1 MSTENIVNEV
11 MTAPQDV
18 SEIHSTDWVI
28 VDGAITKMEKPQES
42 GRGKT
47 GIKSTLFRHPSD
59 KMVAGVCGGIAE
71 FFGWDPALI
80 RILWVVLTLAT
91 GGGGFLAY
99 LALWML
105 LPVGTVSQGQQQAAT
120 IELNQRNL
128 SRAAYALII
137 FGSLWFLANVGILP
151 RLVGVTWSLVS
162 VVFWPALL
170 IGAGYLLLRSSSN
183 RDWREDM
190 GGIGQRMR
198 GRFSGKAPSKDE
210 MKDGLKT
217 ARNHLPLKR
226 SREDRVFMGVCGGIG
241 RRLGIDANL
250 VRLIWAAFSVGSIGM
265 GVLIYVAIGLL
276 LPEESDEDIIAA
288 MVEPQDVQDV
298 QVVDGSLSG

>member
-1 MSTENIVNEV
+1 MSTENVVNEV
-11 MTAPQDV
+11 MTDPQDAPNM
-18 SEIHSTDWVI
+18 HSTDWVI
-28 VDGAITKMEKPQES
+28 VNGAITKTEQPRES
-42 GRGKT
+42 GNSKT
-47 GIKSTLFRHPSD
+47 GLTKTLYRHPSD
-59 KMVAGVCGGIAE
+59 KMIAGVCGGIAE
-71 FFGWDPALI
+71 FFGWDAALI

-105 LPVGTVSQGQQQAAT
+105 LPVGTVSQGQQRAAA

-128 SRAAYALII
+128 RRAAYALIV

-151 RLVGVTWSLVS
+151 RLVGAAWSVVS

-183 RDWREDM
+183 RNWREDFSDA
-190 GGIGQRMR
+190 
-198 GRFSGKAPSKDE
+198 GRRLRSRVNGKAPSKDE
-210 MKDGLKT
+210 MKDGLKS
-217 ARNHLPLKR
+217 ARNHIPLKR
-226 SREDRVFMGVCGGIG
+226 SREDRIFMGVCGGIG

-265 GVLIYVAIGLL
+265 GVLIYIAIGLL

-288 MVEPQDVQDV
+288 MVEPQDVQ
-298 QVVDGSLSG
+298 VVDGSVSG